1 MSANLIIRAKMAVSV
16 LTQSEV
22 SHVIVM
28 VPALKDQ
35 RVKKVKERYN
45 SAAYRKYTGINMV
58 LKLLNGQYSKCRS
71 SVI

>member
-1 MSANLIIRAKMAVSV
+1 MSANLIIRAKMAGSV
-16 LTQSEV
+16 VTPPEV

-28 VPALKDQ
+28 VPAFKDQ

-45 SAAYRKYTGINMV
+45 SAAYRKYTDISMV
-58 LKLLNGQYSKCRS
+58 LKLLNGQYSMCLS

>member
-1 MSANLIIRAKMAVSV
+1 MSAILIIRAKMAGSV

-35 RVKKVKERYN
+35 RVKKVNERYN
-45 SAAYRKYTGINMV
+45 SAAYRKYAGINMV
-58 LKLLNGQYSKCRS
+58 LKLLNDQYSKCLS
-71 SVI
+71 SII